1 MHRSLIWL
9 LLAGCLAAAASAQ
22 AATGRVVKVL
32 PQFLDAKGRNSTSPS
47 LYERDAYQ
55 AYLRQHTNQIAG
67 MKFHVQWKTKGAPS
81 GTLKLKVEMRGIVR
95 GGVPEELVLEE
106 PVKPGRWFTHWTGIL
121 VSGEQY
127 RKLGELSAWRVT
139 LWDAGQLLGEQRSF
153 LW

>member
-1 MHRSLIWL
+1 
-9 LLAGCLAAAASAQ
+9 
-22 AATGRVVKVL
+22 
-32 PQFLDAKGRNSTSPS
+32 
-47 LYERDAYQ
+47 
-55 AYLRQHTNQIAG
+55 

-81 GTLKLKVEMRGIVR
+81 GAFKLRVELRGIVR

-121 VSGEQY
+121 LSGERS

>member
-9 LLAGCLAAAASAQ
+9 LLAGCLAAAVSAP
-22 AATGRVVKVL
+22 AATGRVIKVL
-32 PQFLDAKGRNSTSPS
+32 PQFLDLKGRSSTSPS

-55 AYLRQHTNQIAG
+55 AYLRQHTNQVSG
-67 MKFHVQWKTKGAPS
+67 MKFNVQWKTKGAPS

-106 PVKPGRWFTHWTGIL
+106 PVKPGRWFTHWTGII

-127 RKLGELSAWRVT
+127 RTLGELSAWRVT
-139 LWDAGQLLGEQRSF
+139 LWDADQLLGEQRSF